1 MHTFANMS
9 IKTIVMASVAFI
21 LVLSAM
27 LVMAWYAGRASVHCP
42 DTAAEQERA
51 DGELRRMMVI
61 LDSAHMETARWQYR
75 YDSLWNV
82 PRKPIKQHVDE
93 TRDRLHSLGL
103 DALVD
108 SLSARPE

>member
-1 MHTFANMS
+1 MVVNRNGA
-9 IKTIVMASVAFI
+9 IVVAVAALLLMI
-21 LVLSAM
+21 GLPLA
-27 LVMAWYAGRASVHCP
+27 AWFAGRASVNCP
-42 DTAAEQERA
+42 DTMAELERA
-51 DGELRRMMVI
+51 EGELRRMMVI

-93 TRDRLHSLGL
+93 TRDRLHSLGF

-108 SLSARPE
+108 SLSAKPE

>member
-1 MHTFANMS
+1 MVVTSKHTTTAL
-9 IKTIVMASVAFI
+9 AVAALLLLI
-21 LVLSAM
+21 GLPLA
-27 LVMAWYAGRASVHCP
+27 AWFAGRASVHCP

-51 DGELRRMMVI
+51 DGELRRMMQVA
-61 LDSAHMETARWQYR
+61 DSAHAETARWQYR

-93 TRDRLHSLGL
+93 TRDRLHSLGF

-108 SLSARPE
+108 SLSAKPE